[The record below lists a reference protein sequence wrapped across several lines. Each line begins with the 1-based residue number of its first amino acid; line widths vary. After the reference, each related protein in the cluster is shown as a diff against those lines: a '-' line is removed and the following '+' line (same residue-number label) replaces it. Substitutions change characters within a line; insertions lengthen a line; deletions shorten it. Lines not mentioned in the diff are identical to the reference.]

1 MKLDGKMTVT
11 VSPAPSRPVKLGVK
25 PTVQVTF
32 AWFAAEFAPAS
43 KVTLLGLFCGAIT
56 TLPPGLAAVVSLLVL
71 TLKVVFANVCGE
83 GFVIPAIVS
92 AAAPLA
98 ASAQVP
104 ELSASVIVTVCPAVE
119 PVAEQ
124 LAKLPASVIAGVGGT
139 TKLDGKTAVIVSPV
153 RSAPVVLFAPV
164 ADAVNP
170 TVQFERALPVCDEP
184 ENDTAVGAV
193 TGPTTTLEEAASAV
207 VSTLVLTVNE
217 ALESVCALG
226 LVIPATMTDVAVA
239 AGSEHVPPL
248 SASVIVTVVAA
259 AVPVAEQ
266 LVKPAPSA
274 TAGVGG
280 IVRLG
285 AKTAVIVSPARS
297 APDVLPVTALELK
310 LAVQVPRAAAC
321 WGDALNETAVGA
333 VAAAIV
339 ADGLTGVVSALVLTV
354 TVDEPV
360 VTVFVM
366 PAT

>member
-1 MKLDGKMTVT
+1 M
-11 VSPAPSRPVKLGVK
+11 ALGVK

-43 KVTLLGLFCGAIT
+43 NVTLVGLFGAAIT
-56 TLPPGLAAVVSLLVL
+56 TLPAGLAAVVSLLVL
-71 TLKVVFANVCGE
+71 ALNVVFANVCAE

-92 AAAPLA
+92 VAAVLA

-104 ELSASVIVTVCPAVE
+104 ALSASVIVTVCPAVE

-124 LAKLPASVIAGVGGT
+124 LLKPLASVIVGVGGM
-139 TKLDGKTAVIVSPV
+139 TKLDGKMAVIVSPV

-164 ADAVNP
+164 AAEVNP

-184 ENDTAVGAV
+184 EKETLVGAV
-193 TGPTTTLEEAASAV
+193 TAPTITLEDATSAV
-207 VSTLVLTVNE
+207 VSTLVFTLNKAFE
-217 ALESVCALG
+217 RVCALG
-226 LVIPATMTDVAVA
+226 LVIPTTLTDVAVA
-239 AGSEHVPPL
+239 AGSEQVPPL

-259 AVPVAEQ
+259 AEPVAEQ
-266 LVKPAPSA
+266 LVKPAPRA
-274 TAGVGG
+274 IVGVEG
-280 IVRLG
+280 IVRAE

-297 APDVLPVTALELK
+297 APVVLPATALEVK
-310 LAVQVPRAAAC
+310 LAVQVERAPAC
-321 WGDALNETAVGA
+321 PGDALNETAVGA
-333 VAAAIV
+333 VAVAIV
-339 ADGLTGVVSALVLTV
+339 AVGLTVVVSALVFTV